1 MKNNHS
7 KKSKYD
13 IIGVYPLFNTGG
25 IAVHAINTDSDK
37 VLVSMQGGVENPV
50 KHWVKLTYTDD
61 DAEFEFMGN
70 HVKLSEVQK
79 V

>member
-25 IAVHAINTDSDK
+25 IAVHAINTDEDK
-37 VLVSMQGGVENPV
+37 VLVSMQGGSKTPV

-61 DAEFEFMGN
+61 DAEFEFMG
-70 HVKLSEVQK
+70 HQVKLSEVQK